1 MTNAGKALAVFV
13 TVAALSFMAF
23 AGAVLLG
30 GPNWFGMSQEMDEY
44 TFTPSTGQDLSWS
57 AKHRPTDTSV
67 GSSGILPQVLL
78 GALKDQQQRLTDRQT
93 KLDQM
98 ITDVTQKIAEIEKAQ
113 AEDSAAL
120 EARTKE
126 FGEMLAQLN
135 AEIAQ
140 TQKDLGDLTRKTNA
154 INRQL
159 KLRTEDEYRLKSL
172 LALLRT
178 DHERLVDQKGEL
190 TDILILLE
198 GGIERLQRRKSQLQQ
213 SLSPSSS

>member
-1 MTNAGKALAVFV
+1 MTNVGKALAVFV
-13 TVAALSFMAF
+13 TVSALSFMAF

-30 GPNWFGMSQEMDEY
+30 GPNWFGMTQEMDHY
-44 TFTPSTGQDLSWS
+44 TFTPSTGPDQTWTV
-57 AKHRPTDTSV
+57 KHRPTDTSV
-67 GSSGILPQVLL
+67 GSGGILPHALL
-78 GALKDQQQRLTDRQT
+78 GALKDQQQRLTERQT

-98 ITDVTQKIAEIEKAQ
+98 IADVTQKIAETEQAQ
-113 AEDSAAL
+113 AQDAVAL

-126 FGEMLAQLN
+126 FAEMLAQLN

-140 TQKDLGDLTRKTNA
+140 TQKDLGELTRKTNE

-190 TDILILLE
+190 VDILILLE
-198 GGIERLQRRKSQLQQ
+198 GGIERLQRRKAQLQQ
-213 SLSPSSS
+213 TLSPSSS